1 MFDDREIMMESES
14 SVSGNTISQVPTAE
28 GVDKDAMQVTIDE
41 KNAKIWNEL
50 GNIYYNSGAFD
61 ESMHAFEM
69 AIELDPSYG
78 WSYNNLASIYF
89 HQKRYAD
96 AVPLYQKGLQLLDDH
111 KDKALLWNRLG
122 DTFRRLDEHRQAAL
136 AYRKAME
143 LNPENVSL
151 LTRARLSLLGNL
163 RV

>member
-1 MFDDREIMMESES
+1 MDTKSSDPANTAYVVSTAKGIDRDPI
-14 SVSGNTISQVPTAE
+14 
-28 GVDKDAMQVTIDE
+28 QVTIDE
-41 KNAKIWNEL
+41 KNAQIWNEL
-50 GNIYYNSGAFD
+50 GNIYYNTGAFD
-61 ESMHAFEM
+61 EALHAFEM
-69 AIELDPSYG
+69 AVELDPSYG

-96 AVPLYQKGLQLLDDH
+96 AVPLYQKGLQLLADS

-122 DTFRRLDEHRQAAL
+122 DTFRRLDEHGQAVL
-136 AYRKAME
+136 AYRKAMQ

-151 LTRARLSLLGNL
+151 FTRARLSLLGNL